1 MNVCH
6 INSIDPATNIG
17 YYSPNSNDEYYFNIN
32 VINDP
37 AVIKSPN
44 SSDPPIDVRV
54 GASYLLTVSVT
65 DP

>member
-1 MNVCH
+1 MNVYQ
-6 INSIDPATNIG
+6 INSIDVFTNKGI
-17 YYSPNSNDEYYFNIN
+17 YTTNSNDEYYFNIN

-44 SSDPPIDVRV
+44 PGDPPIDVRV